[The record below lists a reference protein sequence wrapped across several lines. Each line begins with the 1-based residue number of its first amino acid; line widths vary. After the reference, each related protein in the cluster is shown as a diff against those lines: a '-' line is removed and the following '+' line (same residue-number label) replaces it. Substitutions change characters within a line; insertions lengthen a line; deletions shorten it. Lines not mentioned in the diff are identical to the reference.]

1 MRKMMELS
9 PRLRSEDEGAAM
21 IEYGL
26 LVALIALVC
35 IAAAA
40 IIGTDL
46 NAGFARVSTELAV
59 ASQSADSESSPPESA
74 PGRPGRR
81 HPAHPN
87 NGHPRDGRG
96 GQ

>member
-35 IAAAA
+35 IGAAT

-46 NAGFARVSTELAV
+46 SAGFARVSTELEV
-59 ASQSADSESSPPESA
+59 ASQSNDPESSPPESA
-74 PGRPGRR
+74 PGRPGRH
-81 HPAHPN
+81 HPAHPD
-87 NGHPRDGRG
+87 NGHPKNDRG